1 MNVVAIEKD
10 IQVVE
15 ASTEVVITV
24 TDRQVQVIEPMPTL
38 IINQNGASTEWVIG
52 ETPTG
57 AVKGSN
63 TTFTTEFDFV
73 PESVEVFLETCHLG
87 LLDDYNTSGNNT
99 ITFYVSPLTGE
110 KIKVNYQKL

>member
-38 IINQNGASTEWVIG
+38 IINQNG
-52 ETPTG
+52 
-57 AVKGSN
+57 
-63 TTFTTEFDFV
+63 
-73 PESVEVFLETCHLG
+73 
-87 LLDDYNTSGNNT
+87 
-99 ITFYVSPLTGE
+99 
-110 KIKVNYQKL
+110 

>member
-57 AVKGSN
+57 AVNGSN

-73 PESVEVFLETCHLG
+73 PE
-87 LLDDYNTSGNNT
+87 
-99 ITFYVSPLTGE
+99 
-110 KIKVNYQKL
+110 